1 MRIMKKLTLIATC
14 VALLMT
20 SCVNE
25 YNQITKSGDYTL
37 KYEYAKQCYAQ
48 GKYSRAVPLL
58 QEVVTMK
65 KGSTEGEECLY
76 MLAMAEFGMK
86 DYETASEYFKKY
98 FSSYPKGR
106 YAENAKYYVGES
118 LFQNAPEPRLDQS
131 TTMTAIAAFQ
141 EYLDIFPDAHLKSQA
156 TSRLY
161 ALLSG
166 RKDVIVVS
174 SVSCIYGMGGPVAM
188 QENIIKI
195 KKGQTLD
202 RNEFLR
208 KLVDALYVRNDI
220 ELQRGNF
227 RVKGETVDIF
237 MAYSDNVLRVTW
249 WDDEIDSIEE
259 VDSMTY
265 HRLAS
270 FETYEI
276 YPANLFVTTKEQQE
290 SAIRMIQDDMVKQ
303 EEFFKS
309 IGD

>member
-1 MRIMKKLTLIATC
+1 MKKLTLIASC

-48 GKYSRAVPLL
+48 GKYSRVVPLL
-58 QEVVTMK
+58 QELVTMK

-141 EYLDIFPDAHLKSQA
+141 EYLDIFPNAHLKDQA
-156 TSRLY
+156 TGRLY
-161 ALLSG
+161 ALQDLLVEKEYKSARLYFDLG
-166 RKDVIVVS
+166 TYFGNCTNGGNNYEACIVTAQNALKD
-174 SVSCIYGMGGPVAM
+174 YP
-188 QENIIKI
+188 
-195 KKGQTLD
+195 
-202 RNEFLR
+202 
-208 KLVDALYVRNDI
+208 
-220 ELQRGNF
+220 
-227 RVKGETVDIF
+227 
-237 MAYSDNVLRVTW
+237 YSNR
-249 WDDEIDSIEE
+249 
-259 VDSMTY
+259 
-265 HRLAS
+265 R
-270 FETYEI
+270 
-276 YPANLFVTTKEQQE
+276 
-290 SAIRMIQDDMVKQ
+290 
-303 EEFFKS
+303 EEFASLVMKS
-309 IGD
+309 KYELAKMSVESKQLERYQDAEDECYGFINEYPDSKERTLAEKYIEKCKEYEKAHPEDSLEKLADK

>member
-1 MRIMKKLTLIATC
+1 MRIMKKLTLIASC

-141 EYLDIFPDAHLKSQA
+141 EYLDIFPNAHLKSQA
-156 TSRLY
+156 TGRLY
-161 ALLSG
+161 ALQDLLVEKEYKSARLYFDLG
-166 RKDVIVVS
+166 TYFGNCTNGGNNYEACIVTAQNALKD
-174 SVSCIYGMGGPVAM
+174 YP
-188 QENIIKI
+188 
-195 KKGQTLD
+195 
-202 RNEFLR
+202 
-208 KLVDALYVRNDI
+208 
-220 ELQRGNF
+220 
-227 RVKGETVDIF
+227 
-237 MAYSDNVLRVTW
+237 YSNR
-249 WDDEIDSIEE
+249 
-259 VDSMTY
+259 
-265 HRLAS
+265 R
-270 FETYEI
+270 
-276 YPANLFVTTKEQQE
+276 
-290 SAIRMIQDDMVKQ
+290 
-303 EEFFKS
+303 EEFASLVMKS
-309 IGD
+309 KYELAKMSVESKQLERYQDAEDECYGFINEYPDSKERTLAEKYIEKCKEYEKAHPEDSLEKLADK

>member
-1 MRIMKKLTLIATC
+1 MRIMKKLTLIASC

-48 GKYSRAVPLL
+48 GKYSRVVPLL
-58 QEVVTMK
+58 QELVTMK

-156 TSRLY
+156 TGRLY
-161 ALLSG
+161 ALQDLLVEKEYKSAHLYFDLG
-166 RKDVIVVS
+166 TYFGNCTNGGNNYEACIVTAQNALKD
-174 SVSCIYGMGGPVAM
+174 YP
-188 QENIIKI
+188 
-195 KKGQTLD
+195 
-202 RNEFLR
+202 
-208 KLVDALYVRNDI
+208 
-220 ELQRGNF
+220 
-227 RVKGETVDIF
+227 
-237 MAYSDNVLRVTW
+237 YSNR
-249 WDDEIDSIEE
+249 
-259 VDSMTY
+259 
-265 HRLAS
+265 R
-270 FETYEI
+270 
-276 YPANLFVTTKEQQE
+276 
-290 SAIRMIQDDMVKQ
+290 
-303 EEFFKS
+303 EEFASLVMKS
-309 IGD
+309 KYELAKMSVESKQLERYQDAEDECYGFINEYPDSKERTLAEKYIEKCKEYEKAHPEDSLEKLADK

>member
-1 MRIMKKLTLIATC
+1 MRIMKKSTLIASC

-58 QEVVTMK
+58 QELVTMK

-76 MLAMAEFGMK
+76 MLAMSEFGMK

-141 EYLDIFPDAHLKSQA
+141 EYLDIFPNAHLKDQA

-161 ALLSG
+161 ALQDLLVEKEYKSARLYFDLG
-166 RKDVIVVS
+166 TYFGNCTNGGNNYEACIVTAQNALKD
-174 SVSCIYGMGGPVAM
+174 YP
-188 QENIIKI
+188 
-195 KKGQTLD
+195 
-202 RNEFLR
+202 
-208 KLVDALYVRNDI
+208 
-220 ELQRGNF
+220 
-227 RVKGETVDIF
+227 
-237 MAYSDNVLRVTW
+237 YSNR
-249 WDDEIDSIEE
+249 
-259 VDSMTY
+259 
-265 HRLAS
+265 R
-270 FETYEI
+270 
-276 YPANLFVTTKEQQE
+276 
-290 SAIRMIQDDMVKQ
+290 
-303 EEFFKS
+303 EEFASLVMKS
-309 IGD
+309 KYELAKMSVESKQLERYQDAEDECYGFINEYPDSKERSLAEKYIEKCKEYEKAHPEDSLEKLADK

>member
-161 ALLSG
+161 ALQDLLVEKEYKSARLYFDLG
-166 RKDVIVVS
+166 TYFGNCTNGGNNYEACIVTALNALKD
-174 SVSCIYGMGGPVAM
+174 YP
-188 QENIIKI
+188 
-195 KKGQTLD
+195 
-202 RNEFLR
+202 
-208 KLVDALYVRNDI
+208 
-220 ELQRGNF
+220 
-227 RVKGETVDIF
+227 
-237 MAYSDNVLRVTW
+237 YSNR
-249 WDDEIDSIEE
+249 
-259 VDSMTY
+259 
-265 HRLAS
+265 R
-270 FETYEI
+270 
-276 YPANLFVTTKEQQE
+276 
-290 SAIRMIQDDMVKQ
+290 
-303 EEFFKS
+303 EEFASLVMKS
-309 IGD
+309 KYELAKMSVESKQLERYQDAEDECYGFINEYPDSKERSLAEKYIEKCKEYEKAHPEDSLEKLAEN

>member
-1 MRIMKKLTLIATC
+1 MRIMKKLTLIASC

-48 GKYSRAVPLL
+48 GKYSRVVPLL
-58 QEVVTMK
+58 QELVTMK

-161 ALLSG
+161 ALQDLLVEKEYKSARLYFDLG
-166 RKDVIVVS
+166 TYFGNCTNGGNNYEACIVTAQNALKD
-174 SVSCIYGMGGPVAM
+174 YP
-188 QENIIKI
+188 
-195 KKGQTLD
+195 
-202 RNEFLR
+202 
-208 KLVDALYVRNDI
+208 
-220 ELQRGNF
+220 
-227 RVKGETVDIF
+227 
-237 MAYSDNVLRVTW
+237 YSNR
-249 WDDEIDSIEE
+249 
-259 VDSMTY
+259 
-265 HRLAS
+265 R
-270 FETYEI
+270 
-276 YPANLFVTTKEQQE
+276 
-290 SAIRMIQDDMVKQ
+290 
-303 EEFFKS
+303 EEFASLVMKS
-309 IGD
+309 KYELAKMSVESKQLERYQDAEDECYGFINEYPDSKERSLAEKYIEKCKEYEKAHPEDSLEKLAEN

>member
-141 EYLDIFPDAHLKSQA
+141 EYLDIFPNAHLKDQA
-156 TSRLY
+156 TGRLY
-161 ALLSG
+161 ALQDLLVEKEYKSAHLYFDLG
-166 RKDVIVVS
+166 TYFGNCTNGGNNYEACIVTAQNALKD
-174 SVSCIYGMGGPVAM
+174 YP
-188 QENIIKI
+188 
-195 KKGQTLD
+195 
-202 RNEFLR
+202 
-208 KLVDALYVRNDI
+208 
-220 ELQRGNF
+220 
-227 RVKGETVDIF
+227 
-237 MAYSDNVLRVTW
+237 YSNR
-249 WDDEIDSIEE
+249 
-259 VDSMTY
+259 
-265 HRLAS
+265 R
-270 FETYEI
+270 
-276 YPANLFVTTKEQQE
+276 
-290 SAIRMIQDDMVKQ
+290 
-303 EEFFKS
+303 EEFASLVMKS
-309 IGD
+309 KYELAKMSVESKQLERYQDAEDECYGFINEYPDSKERSLAEKYIEKCKEYEKAHPEDSLEKLADK

>member
-1 MRIMKKLTLIATC
+1 MRIMKKLPLIASC

-48 GKYSRAVPLL
+48 GKYSRVVPLL
-58 QEVVTMK
+58 QELVTMK

-141 EYLDIFPDAHLKSQA
+141 EYLDIFPNAHLKDQA

-161 ALLSG
+161 ALQDLLVEKEYKSARLYFDLG
-166 RKDVIVVS
+166 TYFGNCTNGGNNYEACIVTAQNALKD
-174 SVSCIYGMGGPVAM
+174 YP
-188 QENIIKI
+188 
-195 KKGQTLD
+195 
-202 RNEFLR
+202 
-208 KLVDALYVRNDI
+208 
-220 ELQRGNF
+220 
-227 RVKGETVDIF
+227 
-237 MAYSDNVLRVTW
+237 YSNR
-249 WDDEIDSIEE
+249 
-259 VDSMTY
+259 
-265 HRLAS
+265 R
-270 FETYEI
+270 
-276 YPANLFVTTKEQQE
+276 
-290 SAIRMIQDDMVKQ
+290 
-303 EEFFKS
+303 EEFASLVMKS
-309 IGD
+309 KYELAKMSVESKQLERYQDAEDECYGFINEYPDSKERTLAEKYIEKCKEYEKAHPEDSLEKLADK

>member
-1 MRIMKKLTLIATC
+1 MRIMKKLTLIASC

-58 QEVVTMK
+58 QELVTMK

-141 EYLDIFPDAHLKSQA
+141 EYLDIFPNAHLKDQA

-161 ALLSG
+161 ALQDLLVEKEYKSARLYFDLG
-166 RKDVIVVS
+166 TYFGNCTNGGNNYEACIVTAQNALKD
-174 SVSCIYGMGGPVAM
+174 YP
-188 QENIIKI
+188 
-195 KKGQTLD
+195 
-202 RNEFLR
+202 
-208 KLVDALYVRNDI
+208 
-220 ELQRGNF
+220 
-227 RVKGETVDIF
+227 
-237 MAYSDNVLRVTW
+237 YSNR
-249 WDDEIDSIEE
+249 
-259 VDSMTY
+259 
-265 HRLAS
+265 R
-270 FETYEI
+270 
-276 YPANLFVTTKEQQE
+276 
-290 SAIRMIQDDMVKQ
+290 
-303 EEFFKS
+303 EEFASLVMKS
-309 IGD
+309 KYELAKMSVESKQLERYQDAEDECYGFINEYPDSKERSLAEKYIEKCKEYEKAHPEDSLEKLAEN

>member
-1 MRIMKKLTLIATC
+1 MHLKMRIMKKLTLIASC

-48 GKYSRAVPLL
+48 GKYSRVVPLL
-58 QEVVTMK
+58 QELVTMK

-161 ALLSG
+161 ALQDLLVEKEYKSAHLYFDLG
-166 RKDVIVVS
+166 TYFGNCTNGGNNYEACIVTAQNALKD
-174 SVSCIYGMGGPVAM
+174 YP
-188 QENIIKI
+188 
-195 KKGQTLD
+195 
-202 RNEFLR
+202 
-208 KLVDALYVRNDI
+208 
-220 ELQRGNF
+220 
-227 RVKGETVDIF
+227 
-237 MAYSDNVLRVTW
+237 YSNR
-249 WDDEIDSIEE
+249 
-259 VDSMTY
+259 
-265 HRLAS
+265 R
-270 FETYEI
+270 
-276 YPANLFVTTKEQQE
+276 
-290 SAIRMIQDDMVKQ
+290 
-303 EEFFKS
+303 EEFASLVMKS
-309 IGD
+309 KYELAKMSVESKQLERYQDAEDECYGFINEYPDSKERTLAEKYIEKCKEYEKAHPEDSLEKLADK

>member
-48 GKYSRAVPLL
+48 GKYSRVVPLL
-58 QEVVTMK
+58 QELVTMK

-141 EYLDIFPDAHLKSQA
+141 EYLDIFPNAHLKDQA

-161 ALLSG
+161 ALQDLLVEKEYKSARLYFDLG
-166 RKDVIVVS
+166 TYFGNCTNGGNNYEACIVTAQNALKD
-174 SVSCIYGMGGPVAM
+174 YP
-188 QENIIKI
+188 
-195 KKGQTLD
+195 
-202 RNEFLR
+202 
-208 KLVDALYVRNDI
+208 
-220 ELQRGNF
+220 
-227 RVKGETVDIF
+227 
-237 MAYSDNVLRVTW
+237 YSNR
-249 WDDEIDSIEE
+249 
-259 VDSMTY
+259 
-265 HRLAS
+265 R
-270 FETYEI
+270 
-276 YPANLFVTTKEQQE
+276 
-290 SAIRMIQDDMVKQ
+290 
-303 EEFFKS
+303 EEFASLVMRSKYELAKMSVESKQLERYQDAEDECYGFINEYPDSKERTLAEKYIEKCKEYEKAHPEDS
-309 IGD
+309 LEKLADK

>member
-1 MRIMKKLTLIATC
+1 MRIMKKLTLIASC

-48 GKYSRAVPLL
+48 GKYSRVVPLL
-58 QEVVTMK
+58 QELVTMK

-141 EYLDIFPDAHLKSQA
+141 EYLDIFPNAHLKDQA
-156 TSRLY
+156 TGRLY
-161 ALLSG
+161 ALQDLLVEKEYKSARLYFDLG
-166 RKDVIVVS
+166 TYFGNCTNGGNNYEACIVTAQNALKD
-174 SVSCIYGMGGPVAM
+174 YP
-188 QENIIKI
+188 
-195 KKGQTLD
+195 
-202 RNEFLR
+202 
-208 KLVDALYVRNDI
+208 
-220 ELQRGNF
+220 
-227 RVKGETVDIF
+227 
-237 MAYSDNVLRVTW
+237 YSNR
-249 WDDEIDSIEE
+249 
-259 VDSMTY
+259 
-265 HRLAS
+265 R
-270 FETYEI
+270 
-276 YPANLFVTTKEQQE
+276 
-290 SAIRMIQDDMVKQ
+290 
-303 EEFFKS
+303 EEFASLVMKS
-309 IGD
+309 KYELAKMSVESKQLERYQDAEDECYGFINEYPDSKERTLAEKYIEKCKEYEKAHPEDSLEKLADK

>member
-58 QEVVTMK
+58 QELVTMK

-76 MLAMAEFGMK
+76 MLAMSEFGMK

-161 ALLSG
+161 ALQDLLVEKEYKSARLYFDLG
-166 RKDVIVVS
+166 TYFGNCTNGGNNYEACIVTAQNALKD
-174 SVSCIYGMGGPVAM
+174 YP
-188 QENIIKI
+188 
-195 KKGQTLD
+195 
-202 RNEFLR
+202 
-208 KLVDALYVRNDI
+208 
-220 ELQRGNF
+220 
-227 RVKGETVDIF
+227 
-237 MAYSDNVLRVTW
+237 YSNR
-249 WDDEIDSIEE
+249 
-259 VDSMTY
+259 
-265 HRLAS
+265 R
-270 FETYEI
+270 
-276 YPANLFVTTKEQQE
+276 
-290 SAIRMIQDDMVKQ
+290 
-303 EEFFKS
+303 EEFASLVMKS
-309 IGD
+309 KYELAKMSVESKQLERYQDAEDECYGFINEYPDSKERSLAEKYIEKCKEYEKAHPEDSLEKLSEN

>member
-48 GKYSRAVPLL
+48 GKYSRVVPLL
-58 QEVVTMK
+58 QELVTMK

-161 ALLSG
+161 ALQDLLVEKEYKSARLYFDLG
-166 RKDVIVVS
+166 TYFGNCTNGGNNYEACIVTAQNALKD
-174 SVSCIYGMGGPVAM
+174 YP
-188 QENIIKI
+188 
-195 KKGQTLD
+195 
-202 RNEFLR
+202 
-208 KLVDALYVRNDI
+208 
-220 ELQRGNF
+220 
-227 RVKGETVDIF
+227 
-237 MAYSDNVLRVTW
+237 YSNR
-249 WDDEIDSIEE
+249 
-259 VDSMTY
+259 
-265 HRLAS
+265 R
-270 FETYEI
+270 
-276 YPANLFVTTKEQQE
+276 
-290 SAIRMIQDDMVKQ
+290 
-303 EEFFKS
+303 EEFASLVMKS
-309 IGD
+309 KYELAKMSVESKQLERYQDAEDECYGFINEYPDSKERSLAEKYIEKCKEYEKAHPEDSLEKLAEN

>member
-1 MRIMKKLTLIATC
+1 MRIMKKLTLIASC

-48 GKYSRAVPLL
+48 GKYSRVVPLL
-58 QEVVTMK
+58 QELVTMK

-141 EYLDIFPDAHLKSQA
+141 EYLDIFPNAHLKDQA

-161 ALLSG
+161 ALQDLLVEKEYKNARLYFDLG
-166 RKDVIVVS
+166 TYFGNCTNGGNNYEACIVTAQNALKD
-174 SVSCIYGMGGPVAM
+174 YP
-188 QENIIKI
+188 
-195 KKGQTLD
+195 
-202 RNEFLR
+202 
-208 KLVDALYVRNDI
+208 
-220 ELQRGNF
+220 
-227 RVKGETVDIF
+227 
-237 MAYSDNVLRVTW
+237 YSNR
-249 WDDEIDSIEE
+249 
-259 VDSMTY
+259 
-265 HRLAS
+265 R
-270 FETYEI
+270 
-276 YPANLFVTTKEQQE
+276 
-290 SAIRMIQDDMVKQ
+290 
-303 EEFFKS
+303 EEFASLVMKS
-309 IGD
+309 KYELAKMSVESKQLERYQDAEDECYGFINEYPDSKERTLAEKYIEKCKEYEKAHPEDSLEKLADK

>member
-141 EYLDIFPDAHLKSQA
+141 EYLDIFPDAHLKSKA

-161 ALLSG
+161 ALQDLLVEKEYKSARLYFDLG
-166 RKDVIVVS
+166 TYFGNCTNGGNNYEACIVTAQNALKD
-174 SVSCIYGMGGPVAM
+174 YP
-188 QENIIKI
+188 
-195 KKGQTLD
+195 
-202 RNEFLR
+202 
-208 KLVDALYVRNDI
+208 
-220 ELQRGNF
+220 
-227 RVKGETVDIF
+227 
-237 MAYSDNVLRVTW
+237 YSNR
-249 WDDEIDSIEE
+249 
-259 VDSMTY
+259 
-265 HRLAS
+265 R
-270 FETYEI
+270 
-276 YPANLFVTTKEQQE
+276 
-290 SAIRMIQDDMVKQ
+290 
-303 EEFFKS
+303 EEFASLGMKS
-309 IGD
+309 KYELAKMSVESKQLERYQDAEDECYGFINEYPDSKERSLAEKYIEKCKEYEKAHPEDSLEKLAEN

>member
-58 QEVVTMK
+58 QELVTMK

-118 LFQNAPEPRLDQS
+118 PFQNAPEPRLDQS

-161 ALLSG
+161 ALQDLLVEKEYKSARLYFDLG
-166 RKDVIVVS
+166 TYFGNCTNGGNNYEACIVTAQNALKD
-174 SVSCIYGMGGPVAM
+174 YP
-188 QENIIKI
+188 
-195 KKGQTLD
+195 
-202 RNEFLR
+202 
-208 KLVDALYVRNDI
+208 
-220 ELQRGNF
+220 
-227 RVKGETVDIF
+227 
-237 MAYSDNVLRVTW
+237 YSNR
-249 WDDEIDSIEE
+249 
-259 VDSMTY
+259 
-265 HRLAS
+265 R
-270 FETYEI
+270 
-276 YPANLFVTTKEQQE
+276 
-290 SAIRMIQDDMVKQ
+290 
-303 EEFFKS
+303 EEFASLVMKS
-309 IGD
+309 KYELAKMSVESKQLERYQDAEDECYGFINEYPDSKERSLAEKYIEKCKEYEKAHPEDSLEKLAEN

>member
-118 LFQNAPEPRLDQS
+118 LFLNAPEPRLDQS

-161 ALLSG
+161 ALQDLLVEKEYKSARLYFDLG
-166 RKDVIVVS
+166 TYFGNCTNGGNNYEACIVTAQNALKD
-174 SVSCIYGMGGPVAM
+174 YP
-188 QENIIKI
+188 
-195 KKGQTLD
+195 
-202 RNEFLR
+202 
-208 KLVDALYVRNDI
+208 
-220 ELQRGNF
+220 
-227 RVKGETVDIF
+227 
-237 MAYSDNVLRVTW
+237 YSNR
-249 WDDEIDSIEE
+249 
-259 VDSMTY
+259 
-265 HRLAS
+265 R
-270 FETYEI
+270 
-276 YPANLFVTTKEQQE
+276 
-290 SAIRMIQDDMVKQ
+290 
-303 EEFFKS
+303 EEFASLVMKS
-309 IGD
+309 KYELAKMSVESKQLERYQDAEDECYGFINEYPDSKERSLAEKYIEKCKEYEKAHPEDSLEKLAEN

>member
-1 MRIMKKLTLIATC
+1 MRIMKKLTLIASC

-58 QEVVTMK
+58 QELVTMK

-118 LFQNAPEPRLDQS
+118 LFQNAPESRLDQS

-141 EYLDIFPDAHLKSQA
+141 EYLDIFPNAHLKDQA
-156 TSRLY
+156 TGRLY
-161 ALLSG
+161 ALQDLLVEKEYKSAHLYFDLG
-166 RKDVIVVS
+166 TYFGNCTNGGNNYEACIVTAQNALKD
-174 SVSCIYGMGGPVAM
+174 YP
-188 QENIIKI
+188 
-195 KKGQTLD
+195 
-202 RNEFLR
+202 
-208 KLVDALYVRNDI
+208 
-220 ELQRGNF
+220 
-227 RVKGETVDIF
+227 
-237 MAYSDNVLRVTW
+237 YSNR
-249 WDDEIDSIEE
+249 
-259 VDSMTY
+259 
-265 HRLAS
+265 R
-270 FETYEI
+270 
-276 YPANLFVTTKEQQE
+276 
-290 SAIRMIQDDMVKQ
+290 
-303 EEFFKS
+303 EEFASLVMKS
-309 IGD
+309 KYELAKMSVESKQLERYQDAEDECYGFINEYPDSKERTLAEKYIEKCKEYEKAHPEDSLEKLADK

>member
-161 ALLSG
+161 ALQDLLVEKEYKSARLYFDLG
-166 RKDVIVVS
+166 TYFGNCTNGGNNYEACIVTAQNALKD
-174 SVSCIYGMGGPVAM
+174 YP
-188 QENIIKI
+188 
-195 KKGQTLD
+195 
-202 RNEFLR
+202 
-208 KLVDALYVRNDI
+208 
-220 ELQRGNF
+220 
-227 RVKGETVDIF
+227 
-237 MAYSDNVLRVTW
+237 YSNR
-249 WDDEIDSIEE
+249 
-259 VDSMTY
+259 
-265 HRLAS
+265 R
-270 FETYEI
+270 
-276 YPANLFVTTKEQQE
+276 
-290 SAIRMIQDDMVKQ
+290 
-303 EEFFKS
+303 EEFASLVMKS
-309 IGD
+309 KYELAKMSVESKQLERYQDAEDECYGFINEYPVSKERATAEKFIAKCKEFEKAHPEDSYSKLENK

>member
-1 MRIMKKLTLIATC
+1 MRIMKKLTLIASC

-58 QEVVTMK
+58 QELVTMK

-76 MLAMAEFGMK
+76 MLAMSEFGMK

-141 EYLDIFPDAHLKSQA
+141 EYLDIFPDAHLKAQA
-156 TSRLY
+156 TGRLY
-161 ALLSG
+161 ALQDLLVEKEYKSARLYFDLG
-166 RKDVIVVS
+166 TYFGNCTNGGNNYEACIVTAQNALKD
-174 SVSCIYGMGGPVAM
+174 YP
-188 QENIIKI
+188 
-195 KKGQTLD
+195 
-202 RNEFLR
+202 
-208 KLVDALYVRNDI
+208 
-220 ELQRGNF
+220 
-227 RVKGETVDIF
+227 
-237 MAYSDNVLRVTW
+237 YSNKR
-249 WDDEIDSIEE
+249 
-259 VDSMTY
+259 
-265 HRLAS
+265 
-270 FETYEI
+270 
-276 YPANLFVTTKEQQE
+276 
-290 SAIRMIQDDMVKQ
+290 
-303 EEFFKS
+303 EEFASLVMKS
-309 IGD
+309 NYELAKMSVESKQLERYQDAEDECYGFINEYPDSKERTLAEKYIEKCKEYEKAHPEDSLEKLAEN

>member
-1 MRIMKKLTLIATC
+1 MRIMKKLTLIASC

-48 GKYSRAVPLL
+48 GKYSRVVPLL
-58 QEVVTMK
+58 QELVTMK

-141 EYLDIFPDAHLKSQA
+141 EYLDIFPNAHLKNQA
-156 TSRLY
+156 TGRLY
-161 ALLSG
+161 ALQDLLVEKEYKSAHLYFDLG
-166 RKDVIVVS
+166 TYFGNCTNGGNNYEACIVTAQNALKD
-174 SVSCIYGMGGPVAM
+174 YP
-188 QENIIKI
+188 
-195 KKGQTLD
+195 
-202 RNEFLR
+202 
-208 KLVDALYVRNDI
+208 
-220 ELQRGNF
+220 
-227 RVKGETVDIF
+227 
-237 MAYSDNVLRVTW
+237 YSNR
-249 WDDEIDSIEE
+249 
-259 VDSMTY
+259 
-265 HRLAS
+265 R
-270 FETYEI
+270 
-276 YPANLFVTTKEQQE
+276 
-290 SAIRMIQDDMVKQ
+290 
-303 EEFFKS
+303 EEFASLVMKS
-309 IGD
+309 KYELAKMSVESKQLERYQDAEDECYGFINEYPDSKERSLAEKYIEKCKEYEKAHPEDSLEKLADK

>member
-86 DYETASEYFKKY
+86 GYETASEYFKKY

-161 ALLSG
+161 ALQDLLVEKEYKSARLYFDLG
-166 RKDVIVVS
+166 TYFGNCTNGGNNYEACIVTAQNALKD
-174 SVSCIYGMGGPVAM
+174 YP
-188 QENIIKI
+188 
-195 KKGQTLD
+195 
-202 RNEFLR
+202 
-208 KLVDALYVRNDI
+208 
-220 ELQRGNF
+220 
-227 RVKGETVDIF
+227 
-237 MAYSDNVLRVTW
+237 YSNR
-249 WDDEIDSIEE
+249 
-259 VDSMTY
+259 
-265 HRLAS
+265 R
-270 FETYEI
+270 
-276 YPANLFVTTKEQQE
+276 
-290 SAIRMIQDDMVKQ
+290 
-303 EEFFKS
+303 EEFASLVMKS
-309 IGD
+309 KYELAKMSVESKQLERYQDAEDECYGFINEYPDSKERSLAEKYIEKCKEYEKAHPEDSLEKLAEN

>member
-1 MRIMKKLTLIATC
+1 MRIMKKLTLIASC

-58 QEVVTMK
+58 QELVTMK

-76 MLAMAEFGMK
+76 MLAMSEFGMK

-141 EYLDIFPDAHLKSQA
+141 EYLDIFPNAHLKDQA

-161 ALLSG
+161 ALQDLLVEKEYKSAHLYFDLG
-166 RKDVIVVS
+166 TYFGNCTNGGNNYEACIVTAQNALKD
-174 SVSCIYGMGGPVAM
+174 YP
-188 QENIIKI
+188 
-195 KKGQTLD
+195 
-202 RNEFLR
+202 
-208 KLVDALYVRNDI
+208 
-220 ELQRGNF
+220 
-227 RVKGETVDIF
+227 
-237 MAYSDNVLRVTW
+237 YSNR
-249 WDDEIDSIEE
+249 
-259 VDSMTY
+259 
-265 HRLAS
+265 R
-270 FETYEI
+270 
-276 YPANLFVTTKEQQE
+276 
-290 SAIRMIQDDMVKQ
+290 
-303 EEFFKS
+303 EEFASLVMKS
-309 IGD
+309 KYELAKMSVESKQLERYQDAEDECYGFINEYPDSKERSLAEKYIEKCKEYEKAHPEDSLEKLADK

>member
-161 ALLSG
+161 ALQDLLVEKEYKSARLYFDLG
-166 RKDVIVVS
+166 TYFGNCTNGGNNYEACIVTAQNALKD
-174 SVSCIYGMGGPVAM
+174 YP
-188 QENIIKI
+188 
-195 KKGQTLD
+195 
-202 RNEFLR
+202 
-208 KLVDALYVRNDI
+208 
-220 ELQRGNF
+220 
-227 RVKGETVDIF
+227 
-237 MAYSDNVLRVTW
+237 YSNR
-249 WDDEIDSIEE
+249 
-259 VDSMTY
+259 
-265 HRLAS
+265 R
-270 FETYEI
+270 
-276 YPANLFVTTKEQQE
+276 
-290 SAIRMIQDDMVKQ
+290 
-303 EEFFKS
+303 EEFASLVMKS
-309 IGD
+309 KYELAKMSVEGKQLERYQDAEDECYGFINEYPDSKERSLAEKYIEKCKEYEKAHPEDSLEKLAEN